1 MMKIKILAAAIIITI
16 FIVGGGGFW
25 YAHSINPKIDCSGYV
40 VWDIDHELFAGDII
54 YQMHNHQGIVTLT
67 GVLNTP
73 DAHSYKISRVIYF
86 TYQKLQQN
94 YIITTHNLV
103 RYPSDELQGSHERKA
118 MPLIYLSKD
127 ATFSFLIQP
136 WREGW
141 TFTTVGS
148 PSLLCR

>member
-25 YAHSINPKIDCSGYV
+25 YAHSINPKIDCSGYA
-40 VWDIDHELFAGDII
+40 VWDIDHELFAGDIT

-73 DAHSYKISRVIYF
+73 DAHSYKISRIIYF

-103 RYPSDELQGSHERKA
+103 RYPSDELQGSH
-118 MPLIYLSKD
+118 
-127 ATFSFLIQP
+127 
-136 WREGW
+136 
-141 TFTTVGS
+141 
-148 PSLLCR
+148 